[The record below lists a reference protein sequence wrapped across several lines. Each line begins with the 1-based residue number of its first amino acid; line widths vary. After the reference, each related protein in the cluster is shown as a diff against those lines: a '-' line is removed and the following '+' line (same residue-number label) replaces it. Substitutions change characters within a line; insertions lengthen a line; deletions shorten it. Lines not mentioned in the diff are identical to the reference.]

1 MPIQAP
7 GLSLCAMAAPTY
19 IRPMLVGREFQK
31 SEVNG
36 TRGFDAIDGCAFL
49 VILVTGALID
59 IANRLVPADLP
70 PIAPFTFN
78 APIFLGCALF
88 AYWYGRGLICSARK
102 DRPAVWRMVAYFTG
116 IALIYGATETRFEYL
131 AQHMFFLN
139 RLQQVA
145 LGIFAPFLLAFSWP
159 LESLTRGVP
168 ANLQAAARH
177 PFIAKPLRIVAHPA
191 AAAVIMII
199 TTDVWLIP
207 AVDFAS
213 MLDPLLYDLMN
224 LSMIL
229 AGLLFWFAVIDPRPC
244 PPCRHTYLTR
254 MAAGFLSMFPQIA
267 VAATIALSTTDF
279 YDFYALC
286 GRLYPSISPQYDQ
299 MLGGIIQ
306 WIPPGMLNTAVLF
319 ILLRAIHAN
328 EEKAAKQMIIPAGS
342 TVIEAKWTGR

>member
-1 MPIQAP
+1 
-7 GLSLCAMAAPTY
+7 MAGPTY
-19 IRPMLVGREFQK
+19 IEPMLAEPEFQK
-31 SEVNG
+31 SEANG
-36 TRGFDAIDGCAFL
+36 TRGFDAIDYGAFL
-49 VILVTGALID
+49 IILVMGASID
-59 IANRLVPADLP
+59 TANRLVPADLP
-70 PIAPFTFN
+70 AIAPFTFN
-78 APIFLGCALF
+78 APIFLGCAFF
-88 AYWYGRGLICSARK
+88 AYSYGRGLICSTRK

-131 AQHMFFLN
+131 AEHMFFLN

-145 LGIFAPFLLAFSWP
+145 LGVFAPFLLAFSWP
-159 LESLTRGVP
+159 LESLILGVP
-168 ANLQAAARH
+168 AKLQAMARH
-177 PFIAKPLRIVAHPA
+177 PSVAMPLRIVAHPA
-191 AAAVIMII
+191 TAALIMIA

-207 AVDFAS
+207 SVDFAS

-229 AGLLFWFAVIDPRPC
+229 AGLLFWFVVIDPRPC

-254 MAAGFLSMFPQIA
+254 MSAGFLSMFPQIA
-267 VAATIALSTTDF
+267 VAATIALSTTNF

-306 WIPPGMLNTAVLF
+306 WIPPGMLDTAVLF

-328 EEKAAKQMIIPAGS
+328 EEKAAKQMIVPAGS
-342 TVIEAKWTGR
+342 KVIEAKWTGR